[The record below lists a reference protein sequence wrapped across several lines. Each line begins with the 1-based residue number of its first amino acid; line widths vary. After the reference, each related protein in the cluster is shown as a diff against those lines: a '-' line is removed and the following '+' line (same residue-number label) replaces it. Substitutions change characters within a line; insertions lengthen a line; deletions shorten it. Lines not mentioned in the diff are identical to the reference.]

1 MSTAVSSSAGIRTVL
16 RARHVPAL
24 LISGQV
30 GRLPVA
36 AAPIA
41 LLLFARQSTSL
52 AVSGLVVAAYTAG
65 MAAGAPVLARA
76 VDRRG
81 QAPILY
87 GSALL
92 SGAGFATVAI
102 SGGRL
107 PLTLAGAVVAGLG
120 TPPLEACLRALWP
133 ALVPPSAVG
142 AAYALEIAVHEVIFV
157 VGPLV
162 TVAVVA
168 VSGPPA
174 ALLVAGLL
182 QLAGVLVFAAHRPVH
197 EWRAEPAPRH
207 WAGPLRSPRLVAL
220 VLGVVGVGAAIGCL
234 PVVIT
239 GYAEAAGDRSLA
251 GWLLAAQAAGALL
264 GGLLYTRATPGGPG
278 RLPLVAGAFA
288 AGLLPLALTP
298 GPAGMAALLAV
309 AGLSL
314 PPLLTVVF
322 LAVDR
327 HAPPGT
333 AVEAFAW
340 VITAFAV
347 GSAAGSAAAGALAG
361 AGLGYGFALAPAVAT
376 AALLVMLPGRTR

>member
-1 MSTAVSSSAGIRTVL
+1 MSTAVSVL
-16 RARHVPAL
+16 RAPHVPVL
-24 LISGQV
+24 LVAGQV

-41 LLLFARQSTSL
+41 LLLFARQSMSLSL
-52 AVSGLVVAAYTAG
+52 AGLVVAAYTAG

-81 QAPILY
+81 QPLVLY
-87 GSALL
+87 ASALL
-92 SGAGFATVAI
+92 SGAGFTTVAL
-102 SGGRL
+102 GGGGL
-107 PLTLAGAVVAGLG
+107 PVTLLGAVLAGLG

-133 ALVPPSAVG
+133 LLVPAQLVS
-142 AAYALEIAVHEVIFV
+142 AAYALEIAVHELVFV

-182 QLAGVLVFAAHRPVH
+182 QLGGVLVFAARRPVH

-220 VLGVVGVGAAIGCL
+220 VLGIVGVGASIGTL

-251 GWLLAAQAAGALL
+251 GWLLAAQAAGALA
-264 GGLLYTRATPGGPG
+264 GGLLYTRAAPGGPG

-288 AGLLPLALTP
+288 AGLVPLVLLPDP
-298 GPAGMAALLAV
+298 IGMAVLLAV

-347 GSAAGSAAAGALAG
+347 GSAAGSAVAGALAG
-361 AGLGYGFALAPAVAT
+361 AGLRHGFALAPVVAV
-376 AALLVMLPGRTR
+376 AALLVLLPGRVR